1 MRLVILLKFR
11 SPTNTLESPIL
22 KEVVTTMATAPTRA
36 ESTLAC
42 AGCLINTD
50 QANPRF
56 VQKKITK
63 KIKSFSLETY
73 SSLEAFELL

>member
-1 MRLVILLKFR
+1 
-11 SPTNTLESPIL
+11 
-22 KEVVTTMATAPTRA
+22 MATAPTRA